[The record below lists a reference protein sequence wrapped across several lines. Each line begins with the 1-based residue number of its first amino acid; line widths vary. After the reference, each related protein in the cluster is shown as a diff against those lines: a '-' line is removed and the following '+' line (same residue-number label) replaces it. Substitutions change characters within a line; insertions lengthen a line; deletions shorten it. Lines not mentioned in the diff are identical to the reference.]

1 MRGKE
6 VRIRR
11 AGREQAL
18 SLLFQVDV
26 GGRPLSRVVET
37 NQQGGLVTE
46 ALRPL
51 VGGEMDEDL
60 PLSLE
65 EADREI
71 LQEAWHFAVEL
82 ARGVLGHRA
91 EIDAWLNKL
100 AVDWSVARM
109 ASVDRAIL
117 RLAAYEILY
126 RDDIPASVSI
136 NEAVE
141 LAKRY
146 GTADSAKF
154 VNGILGSLVRQ
165 RRTTDNGQR
174 TTE

>member
-1 MRGKE
+1 MRGKD

-18 SLLFQVDV
+18 SWLFQVDV
-26 GGRPLSRVVET
+26 GGRPLSRVMET
-37 NQQGGLVTE
+37 DQQSGPLTE

-51 VGGEMDEDL
+51 VGGDPEDDW
-60 PLSLE
+60 PVPLE
-65 EADREI
+65 EGERDI
-71 LQEAWHFAVEL
+71 LQEAWHFAEEL
-82 ARGVLGHRA
+82 ARGALSHRA

-146 GTADSAKF
+146 GTEDSAKF

-165 RRTTDNGQR
+165 RKDDGQ
-174 TTE
+174 